1 VSLWLRTLAA
11 EQPLAF
17 LDHHLKTG
25 NSLAGSDIE
34 VVLDNGEPDNRAEEG
49 QLTLQ
54 ESFDRT
60 RQQAL
65 EHVTDR
71 FEELLAIDNETL
83 DDVKEME
90 AVYEEVRD
98 DPLYQHLIAMA
109 NVHTAEQ
116 FGLDVPDDAY
126 ERMAEA
132 LRDGSWDNI
141 EAQDWYRSAQT
152 TAKDERFFHWELEF
166 PIAFYE
172 QEGDRKE
179 DAGFDA
185 VIGNPPYLA
194 FQEGSEAAR
203 EYFRAQYQTAHRNY
217 DVYVLFVEKAINL
230 LHEEDGWFGYI
241 IPNKFIT
248 SQYGE
253 ELKQFIPEYAQID
266 SLIDFGDGEVFD
278 DATNYV
284 CIPILRTGKHTQPTS
299 YMKNTNPVEAVQSAS
314 LGENWGEIPVD
325 AMKDWNLLGD
335 DIYQVL
341 SQIEANPELVE
352 LSETIFEGARPG
364 GEKVYY
370 DIEGQNIE
378 EEILRPFIKA
388 EDIDPYHISEIEKE
402 VIFPYRKEKD
412 GYTLLPI
419 SKYPNTEKY
428 LSGHKSDI
436 YGKTTDNSDIEYGYY
451 HVPDHLEDEDLIL
464 CPDISKYSEFSINR
478 KETPIFPNTVYAIKP
493 KDIPESLEYLVG
505 LLNSSLLEAKLKS
518 MSPSVRGGYYRYKT
532 EYLEQLPIRRI
543 HQSVELEDIEEISR
557 QYLDGDISKRDVT
570 QSFENDGQVHEFL
583 TALVPE
589 RSEMEATRRSL
600 NLALLD
606 YLGIPSDNL
615 PISMTGETLGD
626 QQMPVAGVADT
637 PLAKTT
643 EEYGGL
649 RIESVTFK
657 DNDERVVLS
666 VDISYKIDEEDPRET
681 DRWDRL
687 AESEFETY
695 EAMAFVGLTEA
706 EETLLREFIP
716 VAVDKAEG
724 FAGFRQNATKTK
736 SPLERLK
743 DLTLPDTV
751 EVKTGLEQYIE
762 VRERADELEKK
773 IKKTDQLTDEI
784 VYDLYGLTD
793 EEIEIV
799 ESAVQDD

>member
-1 VSLWLRTLAA
+1 M
-11 EQPLAF
+11 
-17 LDHHLKTG
+17 
-25 NSLAGSDIE
+25 
-34 VVLDNGEPDNRAEEG
+34 LDNGESGNGAGEG

-132 LRDGSWDNI
+132 LRDDSWDNI

-152 TAKDERFFHWELEF
+152 TARDERFFHWELEF

-172 QEGDRKE
+172 QDGDRKE

-203 EYFRAQYQTAHRNY
+203 KYFSAQYQTAHRNY

-230 LHEEDGWFGYI
+230 LHEEGGWFGYI

-253 ELKQFIPEYAQID
+253 ELKQFIPEHAQID

-284 CIPILRTGKHTQPTS
+284 CIPILRTGEHTQPTS

-341 SQIEANPELVE
+341 SQIETHPQLVE

-370 DIEGQNIE
+370 DIEGENIE
-378 EEILRPFIKA
+378 KEILRPFIKA
-388 EDIDPYHISEIEKE
+388 EDIDPYYISEIEKE
-402 VIFPYRKEKD
+402 VIFPYKKEKD

-419 SKYPNTEKY
+419 SEFPNAEQY
-428 LSGHKSDI
+428 LSEHKSDI
-436 YGKTTDNSDIEYGYY
+436 YGKTTDNSNIEYGYY
-451 HVPDHLEDEDLIL
+451 HVPDHLEDENLIL

-478 KETPIFPNTVYAIKP
+478 KETPVFPNTVYAIKT

-532 EYLEQLPIRRI
+532 GAC
-543 HQSVELEDIEEISR
+543 
-557 QYLDGDISKRDVT
+557 LD
-570 QSFENDGQVHEFL
+570 
-583 TALVPE
+583 A
-589 RSEMEATRRSL
+589 
-600 NLALLD
+600 
-606 YLGIPSDNL
+606 
-615 PISMTGETLGD
+615 
-626 QQMPVAGVADT
+626 
-637 PLAKTT
+637 
-643 EEYGGL
+643 
-649 RIESVTFK
+649 
-657 DNDERVVLS
+657 
-666 VDISYKIDEEDPRET
+666 
-681 DRWDRL
+681 
-687 AESEFETY
+687 
-695 EAMAFVGLTEA
+695 
-706 EETLLREFIP
+706 
-716 VAVDKAEG
+716 
-724 FAGFRQNATKTK
+724 
-736 SPLERLK
+736 
-743 DLTLPDTV
+743 
-751 EVKTGLEQYIE
+751 
-762 VRERADELEKK
+762 
-773 IKKTDQLTDEI
+773 
-784 VYDLYGLTD
+784 
-793 EEIEIV
+793 
-799 ESAVQDD
+799 